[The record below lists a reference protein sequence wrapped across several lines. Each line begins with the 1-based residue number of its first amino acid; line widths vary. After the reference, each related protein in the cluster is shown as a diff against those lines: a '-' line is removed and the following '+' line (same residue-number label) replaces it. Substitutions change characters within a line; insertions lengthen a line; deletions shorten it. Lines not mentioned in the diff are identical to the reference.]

1 MSDQILD
8 ELYWTIFGL
17 YFKLSCSFLPYYY
30 YYLKVYMYNLNRTK
44 LDKNDTPEYRERER
58 YATQKAEE
66 IFKVNVNHIFPLSLR
81 YATSNMLR
89 FS

>member
-17 YFKLSCSFLPYYY
+17 YSSFPVHSLPYYY
-30 YYLKVYMYNLNRTK
+30 YYLKVYMYNLDRTK

-58 YATQKAEE
+58 YAAQKAEE
-66 IFKVNVNHIFPLSLR
+66 IFKVNVNHIFP
-81 YATSNMLR
+81 
-89 FS
+89 